1 MVYLLL
7 PMLMLASGAAPATAA
22 EPAAAESCAAKLDPD
37 ARSIYAEAAP
47 SIKPG
52 ADLRAVLTRVMM
64 PKVMSGAM
72 NRRTATPL
80 AEQASHCLELI
91 Q

>member
-1 MVYLLL
+1 MPYLLL
-7 PMLMLASGAAPATAA
+7 PLLMLASGAALATAA
-22 EPAAAESCAAKLDPD
+22 EPGAAESCAANLGPD
-37 ARSIYAEAAP
+37 ARSIYAEAAL
-47 SIKPG
+47 SMKPG
-52 ADLRAVLTRVMM
+52 ADLKAVLTRVMM

-80 AEQASHCLELI
+80 AEEASHCLELI